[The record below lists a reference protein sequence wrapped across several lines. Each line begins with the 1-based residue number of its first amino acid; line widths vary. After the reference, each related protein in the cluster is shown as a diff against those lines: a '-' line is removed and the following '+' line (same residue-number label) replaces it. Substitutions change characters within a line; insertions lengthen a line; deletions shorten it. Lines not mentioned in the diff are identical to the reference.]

1 MKVNEATIARIREL
15 SKAQRLSMY
24 ELSYRTG
31 MPPSTV
37 KSIMNGKSKNPGIVN
52 IKKIAE
58 GFMTAKCL
66 TIWNKMS
73 KSLGNRAIAQEFG
86 AMALFYSVRNGVKYV
101 AGVI

>member
-1 MKVNEATIARIREL
+1 
-15 SKAQRLSMY
+15 
-24 ELSYRTG
+24 
-31 MPPSTV
+31 
-37 KSIMNGKSKNPGIVN
+37 
-52 IKKIAE
+52 
-58 GFMTAKCL
+58 MTAKCL